1 MGVENV
7 SFLFASRPRS
17 RDWTAQ
23 ELAEFYRV
31 ESALIQGGMRIVTDR
46 GLSDEGDPWFIFCRE
61 DSGDP
66 VVHFARIDGQYVIA
80 SPAYE
85 GVARGLD
92 FRSMVQDLISRHK
105 LAPVNKPGKSNIFMH
120 PAALLIIV
128 VGTAFFK
135 TPGEA
140 QADEARK
147 HAGTATD
154 ASSGFLDNWGRESTL
169 GGDGAA
175 SLKAYGNLAL
185 NENMSQLLMVA
196 ASVILA
202 ADMRQAPAQAA
213 SVAEFAPVELQS
225 VDGQTEISGVSNHL
239 VSGLHPISDGFET
252 IANVQAATSATEL
265 PTPSAPRFGEI
276 ASSALKLMADLNDIP
291 VVHSVNLADQSS
303 FSAKDIGLAAT
314 ANSLNNETGF
324 LAQKTAATTTA
335 ATTTELNASLI
346 GGVSHAPATQTTQSN
361 NFYANGVVVDQLPA
375 TLLDVLALANAAT
388 QNGNADA
395 FLAGN
400 SIYVDLHQAATQ
412 PQILNHSTG
421 GATPVTTTTTA
432 DPGNHVS
439 AGSTTVGPVSGLSS
453 TNTTAGSAVL
463 STPSMTETLSS
474 TVFLNTLDLFMKDTP
489 AVGVYYSNDHYLFY
503 NAADVTTTA
512 ANMESV
518 SMLFTDGSSIS
529 IVGQVSYLNHIL
541 AHAQ

>member
-1 MGVENV
+1 
-7 SFLFASRPRS
+7 
-17 RDWTAQ
+17 
-23 ELAEFYRV
+23 
-31 ESALIQGGMRIVTDR
+31 MRIVTDR

-147 HAGTATD
+147 HPGAD
-154 ASSGFLDNWGRESTL
+154 ASNGFSLDNWGREFASA
-169 GGDGAA
+169 GDGA
-175 SLKAYGNLAL
+175 STLKAYGNLAL

-202 ADMRQAPAQAA
+202 ADMHQAPAQAA
-213 SVAEFAPVELQS
+213 SVAAIAPVELQS
-225 VDGQTEISGVSNHL
+225 VNGQTEPSGVSNHL
-239 VSGLHPISDGFET
+239 VSGLHPISEGFET
-252 IANVQAATSATEL
+252 IANGHAPTAATEL
-265 PTPSAPRFGEI
+265 PASGAPLFGEI
-276 ASSALKLMADLNDIP
+276 ASSALKLMADLSDIP
-291 VVHSVNLADQSS
+291 ALHSVNPADQSS
-303 FSAKDIGLAAT
+303 LSTKDLGLSIP

-324 LAQKTAATTTA
+324 LAQKTAVA
-335 ATTTELNASLI
+335 AVSTENSASLI
-346 GGVSHAPATQTTQSN
+346 GGVLHPSSTQTTQVN
-361 NFYANGVVVDQLPA
+361 NFHANGVVVDQLP
-375 TLLDVLALANAAT
+375 TSLLDVLALANVET

-412 PQILNHSTG
+412 PQILNQLTG
-421 GATPVTTTTTA
+421 GAKINTTTGTV
-432 DPGNHVS
+432 DLGSHVTD
-439 AGSTTVGPVSGLSS
+439 GSTTAISTSGLSF
-453 TNTTAGSAVL
+453 TNTAAGNAVL
-463 STPSMTETLSS
+463 STPSMTENLSS
-474 TVFLNTLDLFMKDTP
+474 AAFINTLDLFMKDTP
-489 AVGVYYSNDHYLFY
+489 AVGIYYSNDHYLFY
-503 NAADVTTTA
+503 NAADVTTKA
-512 ANMESV
+512 ANLESV
-518 SMLFTDGSSIS
+518 SMSFTDGSSIS
-529 IVGQVSYLNHIL
+529 IVGQADYLNHII